1 MDGGVTRVNRVMRNC
16 SVVLTGLLVVAGC
29 SSEAETAAAKH
40 PGEQI
45 YLNTCFSC
53 HASGMA
59 GAPAV
64 GDAEAWSARVAK
76 GRDALLQSTLEGMPP
91 GMPAKGLCAD
101 CTDEELGQA
110 IDYMI
115 ENSQASAG

>member
-1 MDGGVTRVNRVMRNC
+1 MDGGMYSVVKKG
-16 SVVLTGLLVVAGC
+16 SVVLMGLLMLAGC
-29 SSEAETAAAKH
+29 SREAETAAAKH

-64 GDAEAWSARVAK
+64 GDAEAWSARVEK

-115 ENSQASAG
+115 ENSQAAAG

>member
-1 MDGGVTRVNRVMRNC
+1 MLV
-16 SVVLTGLLVVAGC
+16 GLLIVAGC
-29 SSEAETAAAKH
+29 SREAETAEAKH

-53 HASGMA
+53 HASGIA

-64 GDAEAWSARVAK
+64 GNSEAWSARVEK
-76 GRDALLQSTLEGMPP
+76 GRDALLQSTLEGVAP
-91 GMPAKGLCAD
+91 GMPPKGLCAD

-110 IDYMI
+110 VDYMI

>member
-1 MDGGVTRVNRVMRNC
+1 MDGGMYSVVKKG
-16 SVVLTGLLVVAGC
+16 SVVLMGLLMLAGC
-29 SSEAETAAAKH
+29 SREAETAAAKH

-64 GDAEAWSARVAK
+64 GDAEAWSARVEK
-76 GRDALLQSTLEGMPP
+76 GREALLQSTLEGVPP

-115 ENSQASAG
+115 ENSQAAAG

>member
-1 MDGGVTRVNRVMRNC
+1 MDGGMNWVMRKGR
-16 SVVLTGLLVVAGC
+16 VVLIGLLIVAGC
-29 SSEAETAAAKH
+29 SREAETAAAKH

-64 GDAEAWSARVAK
+64 GDVAAWSARLVK
-76 GRDALLQSTLEGMPP
+76 GRSALLQSTLEGMPP

-101 CTDEELGQA
+101 CTDEELDQA

-115 ENSQASAG
+115 ENSQSSPG

>member
-1 MDGGVTRVNRVMRNC
+1 MDGEVSRVIRKC
-16 SVVLTGLLVVAGC
+16 SVVLIGFLTLAGC
-29 SSEAETAAAKH
+29 SREAETAAAKH

-64 GDAEAWSARVAK
+64 GDAEAWSTRVEK
-76 GRDALLQSTLEGMPP
+76 GRDALLQSTIEGVPP

-101 CTDEELGQA
+101 CTDEELSQA

-115 ENSQASAG
+115 ENSQAAAD